1 MFCERSGFT
10 ALRQAAYLPF
20 IGQRRSLVM
29 FAGVFLQVM
38 IEMMK
43 TSQELRVLSRSLSD
57 CKSLLLNVMIQV
69 SQFIRNGQLCH

>member
-1 MFCERSGFT
+1 MDGWMFCERSGFT

-38 IEMMK
+38 IETMK
-43 TSQELRVLSRSLSD
+43 GYTFGSKAELVIGHCYLFSH
-57 CKSLLLNVMIQV
+57 M
-69 SQFIRNGQLCH
+69 